1 MNIFC
6 DFDHLLGKVSKFL
19 SYSNYNLILLKD
31 LLESWHITKYE
42 SLKTNCQWNDHVVL
56 DLCWEIKIYMYS
68 NVFMYSCVY
77 YNNWIDQIN
86 CVKTKAYQLLCKPKP
101 QKDAW
106 EFVFVKDILNLCM
119 CIQDVWHK
127 TYFWKTQLH
136 IYKLFTQVQCQA
148 LPILKTRL
156 CFTKICM

>member
-1 MNIFC
+1 MNVFC

-19 SYSNYNLILLKD
+19 NYSNYNLIFLKD

-42 SLKTNCQWNDHVVL
+42 SLKTNCQMKWSCCFGLVL
-56 DLCWEIKIYMYS
+56 RDKNIYVLKS
-68 NVFMYSCVY
+68 IVYSCVY

-86 CVKTKAYQLLCKPKP
+86 CVKTKAYQLLCKPKL

-106 EFVFVKDILNLCM
+106 EFVFVKDILNL

-136 IYKLFTQVQCQA
+136 IYKVIYLSTMPRP
-148 LPILKTRL
+148 PILKTRL
-156 CFTKICM
+156 CFTKISM